1 MSGCICSCRSC
12 SPPIRKS
19 VWRVTRQWWIKM
31 KSSRSSCLTSTP
43 KMLRCQPSL
52 SLPPRG
58 KFKNSISISVSCIV
72 KLLWSKTLF
81 GCSWFWFAQHLICFL
96 QCIRYEMLQ
105 DNVEGYRKEIASLR
119 EKEQKMAT
127 TSQKHEQTIHTL
139 SQDLRAAK
147 EKLAMAEVCFPSS
160 VFLNF
165 HVIIDGNYRCA
176 WFEFLS
182 NEGTLWYF
190 GLVPLL

>member
-1 MSGCICSCRSC
+1 
-12 SPPIRKS
+12 
-19 VWRVTRQWWIKM
+19 
-31 KSSRSSCLTSTP
+31 
-43 KMLRCQPSL
+43 
-52 SLPPRG
+52 
-58 KFKNSISISVSCIV
+58 
-72 KLLWSKTLF
+72 
-81 GCSWFWFAQHLICFL
+81 
-96 QCIRYEMLQ
+96 MLQ

-160 VFLNF
+160 IFHLGFFYF

-176 WFEFLS
+176 
-182 NEGTLWYF
+182 
-190 GLVPLL
+190 